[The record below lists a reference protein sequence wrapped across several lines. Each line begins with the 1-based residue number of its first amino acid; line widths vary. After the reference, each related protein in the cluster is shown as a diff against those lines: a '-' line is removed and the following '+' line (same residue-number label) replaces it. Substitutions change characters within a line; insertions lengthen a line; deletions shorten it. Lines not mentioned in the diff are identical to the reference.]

1 MHMTMTLHGR
11 RLARLAVVAFALL
24 VLAPQDAAAQTAMRK
39 AGRGL
44 AGMTCSFLEVPGNMV
59 VGGRNN
65 GAGGAALGFAKG
77 CGMIVPRVLVSV
89 YEFVTCPVAAPAGF
103 RPILDPEF
111 PWGYFET
118 GSSTARGSQRRPGSR

>member
-1 MHMTMTLHGR
+1 
-11 RLARLAVVAFALL
+11 LAVAAFALL
-24 VLAPQDAAAQTAMRK
+24 VLAPEDGAAQTAMRK

-59 VGGRNN
+59 VEGRNT

-77 CGMIVPRVLVSV
+77 CGMIVPRVLVGV
-89 YEFVTCPVAAPAGF
+89 YEFVTCPVPAPAGF

-118 GSSTARGSQRRPGSR
+118 GPPRASGSSRRAGAR